1 MPDLLVFTSC
11 EEMASAVGDVCNAAG
26 WSLRAGESDPSHWNL
41 AETHSADAALF
52 DLENPLGEVEA
63 ITDRMSH
70 SAPFL
75 PLVFVS
81 RTGRPLEEFGGGLRY
96 HLDPGHVDDLE
107 HILISLTLGFHL
119 GDALPTAPSH
129 DRHVPRV
136 LIVDDNIQLA
146 MLMERALRATERL
159 DVRVAFCGFEAASIV
174 PSFNPDVAIVDLV
187 LGDTDGR
194 DVCALIRGD
203 ERLKETKIIGMSG
216 YVPKDRSEEGRVHF
230 DAFMEKPFRVRRLV
244 DTVMQFLNK

>member
-1 MPDLLVFTSC
+1 MPDLLVFTSS
-11 EEMASAVGDVCNAAG
+11 EEVASAVGAVCTAGG
-26 WSLRAGESDPSHWNL
+26 WSLRARESHPSHWNL

-52 DLENPLGEVEA
+52 DLENPVGEVEA
-63 ITDRMSH
+63 IAQRMSDA
-70 SAPFL
+70 APFL

-81 RTGRPLEEFGGGLRY
+81 RAGRPLLESGGGLRY
-96 HLDPGHVDDLE
+96 HLDPGHIDDLE
-107 HILISLTLGFHL
+107 HILISLTLGFHM
-119 GDALPTAPSH
+119 GAALPRAPA
-129 DRHVPRV
+129 DKGHVPRV
-136 LIVDDNIQLA
+136 LIVDNNIQLA

-159 DVRVAFCGFEAASIV
+159 DVRVAFSGFEAASIV

-203 ERLKETKIIGMSG
+203 ERLKETKIIGVSG

-244 DTVMQFLNK
+244 DTVMEFLNE

>member
-1 MPDLLVFTSC
+1 MPDLLVFTSS
-11 EEMASAVGDVCNAAG
+11 EEVASAVGEVCTAGG
-26 WSLRAGESDPSHWNL
+26 WSLRVGESDPGHWTL
-41 AETHSADAALF
+41 AESHSADAALF
-52 DLENPLGEVEA
+52 DLDSPVDEVEA
-63 ITDRMSH
+63 IAQRLSEA
-70 SAPFL
+70 APFL

-81 RTGRPLEEFGGGLRY
+81 RAGSPLQEFGGGLRY
-96 HLDPGHVDDLE
+96 HLDPVHIDDLD

-119 GDALPTAPSH
+119 GDAMPAAPA
-129 DRHVPRV
+129 DDGHVPRV
-136 LIVDDNIQLA
+136 LVVDDNIQLA

-203 ERLKETKIIGMSG
+203 DRLKDTKIIGVSG
-216 YVPKDRSEEGRVHF
+216 YVPKDRSEEGQVHF
-230 DAFMEKPFRVRRLV
+230 DGFMEKPFRVRRLV
-244 DTVMQFLNK
+244 HTVMEFLNE